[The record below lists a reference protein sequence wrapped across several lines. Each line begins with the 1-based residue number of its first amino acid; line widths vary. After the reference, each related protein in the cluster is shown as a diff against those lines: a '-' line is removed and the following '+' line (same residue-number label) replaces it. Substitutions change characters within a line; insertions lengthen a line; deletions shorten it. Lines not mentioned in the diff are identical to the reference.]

1 MWTFPPER
9 IIRRGFSPC
18 LNLTINREQTVST
31 SLSRDKNELVFESV
45 QESTCFALRGQKVE
59 FKVQSAGLDPG
70 RGFED
75 I

>member
-1 MWTFPPER
+1 MWTFPPEH

-31 SLSRDKNELVFESV
+31 SLSRDKNELVLNRSKSLPAK
-45 QESTCFALRGQKVE
+45 STCFALRGQKVE

-70 RGFED
+70 
-75 I
+75 